1 MGNQLETWQVILIIV
16 GVLGVIWSN
25 IALLKYSAKFEMKKK
40 IDEQTAPFD
49 KDKATPKNNTPQNNP
64 KKDED

>member
-49 KDKATPKNNTPQNNP
+49 KETSKKHESPQDDKSK
-64 KKDED
+64 E